1 MGPSPPKSSTLTT
14 RPLHLSRHSFDYF
27 NVFIQGEVDCVQAL
41 LEGNV
46 DVNLPGNSGLTALHI
61 ACMCGHHEV

>member
-1 MGPSPPKSSTLTT
+1 M
-14 RPLHLSRHSFDYF
+14 
-27 NVFIQGEVDCVQAL
+27 DCVQAL